1 MGQIDTTP
9 NVRYRRAWSMAVYR
23 GRLFAGVLPSGRV
36 KSIEAGKSVTS
47 DVELPPG
54 WVHLAA
60 VKGAERLKLYID
72 GKKVAESTKFM
83 SSRFDLGNRVPLAV
97 GRGQHDHFNGGMSDV
112 RFYRH
117 ALSDSEVKQ
126 ISR

>member
-1 MGQIDTTP
+1 M
-9 NVRYRRAWSMAVYR
+9 
-23 GRLFAGVLPSGRV
+23 
-36 KSIEAGKSVTS
+36 TS
-47 DVELPPG
+47 DVELPSG

-60 VKGAERLKLYID
+60 VKGADRLRLYVN
-72 GKKVAESTKFM
+72 GKQVAESSKFDA
-83 SSRFDLGNRVPLAV
+83 SRFNLANKVPLSV

-126 ISR
+126 ISK